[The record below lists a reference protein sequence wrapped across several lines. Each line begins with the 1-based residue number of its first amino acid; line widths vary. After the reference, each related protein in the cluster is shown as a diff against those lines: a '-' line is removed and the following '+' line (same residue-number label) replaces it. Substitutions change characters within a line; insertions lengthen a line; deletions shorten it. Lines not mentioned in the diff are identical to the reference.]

1 MNKPKGTR
9 DYYGKD
15 QELREYIKST
25 IQTVS
30 TINNFKQIETPIFES
45 AEVFTKA
52 IGETTDIVSKE
63 MFVFN
68 DKKDRTM
75 VLRPEG
81 TAAVIRAAVENKL
94 LSGALPVKLSY
105 YGPMFRY
112 ERPQKGRQRQFTQF
126 GVETFSEKNPYIDA
140 ETILFAKTILDS
152 LEIEY
157 ELVINSLGDKETRV
171 KYSDALKKYFEEYKT
186 ELSDLSISRLKSNP
200 LRILDDKID
209 GKKEFVK
216 NAPKIN
222 EFYNDETK
230 AYFEKITSFLE
241 GMDIEF
247 TVDPTLVR
255 GLDYYSDTAFEFVS
269 SSEKSGSQST
279 LIGGGRYDN
288 LVKNFGGPDVSGVG
302 FAIGIERLMI
312 ELSDLDAREPQV
324 DVYVMNISEEAQVA
338 NMAVIY
344 MLRKAG
350 FITEWNYKPTKINK
364 AFVKA
369 DKSGATV
376 KVITG
381 AKELAEGKVM
391 VKVGSDQ
398 KEIKLEDLVE
408 YIDGKVE

>member
-186 ELSDLSISRLKSNP
+186 ELSDLSISRLESNP

-216 NAPKIN
+216 
-222 EFYNDETK
+222 
-230 AYFEKITSFLE
+230 
-241 GMDIEF
+241 
-247 TVDPTLVR
+247 
-255 GLDYYSDTAFEFVS
+255 
-269 SSEKSGSQST
+269 
-279 LIGGGRYDN
+279 
-288 LVKNFGGPDVSGVG
+288 
-302 FAIGIERLMI
+302 
-312 ELSDLDAREPQV
+312 
-324 DVYVMNISEEAQVA
+324 
-338 NMAVIY
+338 
-344 MLRKAG
+344 
-350 FITEWNYKPTKINK
+350 
-364 AFVKA
+364 
-369 DKSGATV
+369 
-376 KVITG
+376 
-381 AKELAEGKVM
+381 
-391 VKVGSDQ
+391 
-398 KEIKLEDLVE
+398 
-408 YIDGKVE
+408 